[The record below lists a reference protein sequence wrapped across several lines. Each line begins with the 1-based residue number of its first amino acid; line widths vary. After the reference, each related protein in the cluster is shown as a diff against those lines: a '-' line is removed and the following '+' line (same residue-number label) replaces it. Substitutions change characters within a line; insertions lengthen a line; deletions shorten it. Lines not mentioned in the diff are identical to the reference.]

1 MSLFGSSPDDS
12 TLQNS
17 RSQKEQRSLFD
28 DEQAPQAKSH
38 ASLFDDNGD
47 NGDSPWSMPAPKK
60 AGRRD
65 LVKTLLPGTSV
76 PDSYID
82 AYDVLLDSGYRTPAG
97 TISASGV
104 KRILEGA
111 ELEKGEEE
119 RIFKL
124 ISGGQDLDSGLGR
137 NETNVLFALIGL
149 SQEKEEATLD
159 GVDERRA
166 RECDQYDYH
175 SEFSNSCQDRQV
187 SRNLH

>member
-12 TLQNS
+12 TLQTS
-17 RSQKEQRSLFD
+17 RAQKEQRSLFEH
-28 DEQAPQAKSH
+28 EQAPQAKSH

-47 NGDSPWSMPAPKK
+47 NGDLPWSMPAPKK
-60 AGRRD
+60 AGGGD
-65 LVKTLLPGTSV
+65 LVKSLLPGTSV

-82 AYDVLLDSGYRTPAG
+82 AYDVLLGSGYRTPAG
-97 TISASGV
+97 TINASGV

-111 ELEKGEEE
+111 ELEKGEDE
-119 RIFKL
+119 RILEL

-137 NETNVLFALIGL
+137 NETNVLLALIGL

-166 RECDQYDYH
+166 RERDHYMYH
-175 SEFSNSCQDRQV
+175 SEFSSSCDDHQV